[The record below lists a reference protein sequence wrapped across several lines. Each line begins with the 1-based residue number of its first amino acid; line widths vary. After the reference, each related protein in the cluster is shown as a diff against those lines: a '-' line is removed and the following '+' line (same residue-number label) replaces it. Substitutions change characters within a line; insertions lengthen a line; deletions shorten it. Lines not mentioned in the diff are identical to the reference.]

1 MRGAKQKRRSHGFTI
16 GAFAVGGG
24 ATKGRILQEYSPVR
38 ERTTCPFSPRKLQ
51 LRHSPG
57 GRSNKERSS
66 KCIPPHQ
73 SKHNLHIRREGGATR
88 RGAPSVFPLSQN
100 TTCTFTGRVQLRRV
114 KKQAGQCPAQ
124 ITIGTFERRAELQ
137 ESSKITTPLRQNV
150 SCKFPGRVLSWFN
163 NTQDTM

>member
-124 ITIGTFERRAELQ
+124 NYKWHIRTESRAAGELQ
-137 ESSKITTPLRQNV
+137 DHNPPAPK
-150 SCKFPGRVLSWFN
+150 CKLQIPREGAKLV
-163 NTQDTM
+163 